1 MQTRHNVIED
11 IYLMRPFKTR
21 NADEFELSEILHL
34 FVNPLCGLTTPFD
47 YENSIIKGRMGSGK
61 TMYLRANH
69 AYHLYGILP
78 ALQNNDQIILPVL
91 IRLSDFQHINEPS
104 NIYRSIIIKVIEE
117 LSSIYEHL
125 QNTVNLGRIHL
136 GMKSLASDPR
146 YAQKMKHTLKHLIN
160 LGSEEFV
167 ERITNEIGV
176 KGGVRPQF
184 FDLSAEYKQIK
195 MTEIKQKPNPG
206 IKDIEECYQNLFG
219 DSKNTK
225 ILLLIDEAGA
235 LDKRFFRGEENNSF
249 FEILM
254 NQFRTA
260 QFIRTKI
267 ALYPHSYSDVLTET
281 RYGDFIRL
289 EENIY
294 NEDGYK
300 SLRKRALEIISNY
313 ISDSETKIAAQEIFQ
328 VATEKHFGDGIEQ
341 LIYASNGNIR
351 RLIQLLD
358 SSMSAAYQENNG
370 CGKVLKEHATSA
382 LISNSNAAEAQYTE
396 VDKNFLNP
404 LIKVCKTR
412 STFKFQFPSMSP
424 VLSKFTTKSQEF
436 NLISIVEIG
445 SGRKGTTYAFDY
457 SFCVHHDIPTHYL
470 IDSEKIDKN
479 RSLDE
484 GEWISRVTT
493 ISKELIEQSSIAG
506 KIEGKVEWVKGDS
519 GFIKGDDGKEYFA
532 IPRNVIEDDQAKP
545 FIVGRRVRFYPTMMD
560 DSLVAAIIE
569 VL

>member
-1 MQTRHNVIED
+1 MTQD
-11 IYLMRPFKTR
+11 IYLKRPFKTR

-34 FVNPLCGLTTPFD
+34 FVNPLDGLTTPFD

-61 TMYLRANH
+61 TMYLRANY
-69 AYHLYGILP
+69 AFYLYGILP

-104 NIYRSIIIKVIEE
+104 SIYRSIIIKVIEE
-117 LSSIYEHL
+117 LSSIYEDL
-125 QNTVNLGRIHL
+125 QDIVNLGRIHL
-136 GMKSLASDPR
+136 GMKSLAGDPR
-146 YAQKMKHTLKHLIN
+146 YAQKLKHTLKQLIS

-167 ERITNEIGV
+167 ERITNETGA
-176 KGGVRPQF
+176 KGGIKPQF
-184 FDLSAEYKQIK
+184 FELSAEYRQST

-206 IKDIEECYQNLFG
+206 IKDIEGCYKNLFG
-219 DSKNTK
+219 DYENTK

-294 NEDGYK
+294 NEEGYK
-300 SLRKRALEIISNY
+300 SLRKRTLDIISNY
-313 ISDSETKIAAQEIFQ
+313 ISDTDTKIAAQDLFQ
-328 VATEKHFGDGIEQ
+328 VAENKIHGDGIEQ
-341 LIYASNGNIR
+341 LIYASNGNVR

-358 SSMSAAYQENNG
+358 ASMSAAYQDNLGN
-370 CGKVLKEHATSA
+370 GKVLKEHAINA
-382 LISNSNAAEAQYTE
+382 LKSHSNAAEAQYTE

-404 LIKVCKTR
+404 LIAVCKTR
-412 STFKFQFPSMSP
+412 GTFKFQFPSMSP

-436 NLISIVEIG
+436 NLISILEIG

-457 SFCVHHDIPTHYL
+457 AFCVHHDIPTHYL
-470 IDSEKIDKN
+470 RGSEKIDRN

-484 GEWISRVTT
+484 GEWISRITT
-493 ISKELIEQSSIAG
+493 ISQELIAQANIAG
-506 KIEGKVEWVKGDS
+506 KIEGTIEWVVDDNAFVKGDDLKMYYTNRKHIIDDDLTKQ
-519 GFIKGDDGKEYFA
+519 FIIGK
-532 IPRNVIEDDQAKP
+532 
-545 FIVGRRVRFYPTMMD
+545 RVRFYPV
-560 DSLVAAIIE
+560 SIE
-569 VL
+569 DALMAVTIEIL